1 MKYLIKCFEAHYP
14 ESLGIC
20 LVHKAPWIFQSIWSI
35 IRGWLDPVVASKIH
49 FTKSIEDM
57 EVFIPRSNI
66 IKELGGDDDWE
77 YSYLEPV
84 PGEDD
89 PIANGA
95 SIRAQLQ
102 IGRDEQVKEYEAF
115 TRSWITAE
123 ADDGERF
130 KNERFRVATLL
141 RDGYWEMDPYTRART
156 AYDRT
161 GVLGVKGKLDF
172 YSYKTPVETPVAK
185 KVIETSA
192 DDID

>member
-57 EVFIPRSNI
+57 EAFIPRSNI

-77 YSYLEPV
+77 YSYPEPV
-84 PGEDD
+84 PGENDS
-89 PIANGA
+89 IANGT
-95 SIRAQLQ
+95 SILAQLQ
-102 IGRDEQVKEYEAF
+102 TKRDGYVKEYEAF
-115 TRSWITAE
+115 TRSWITAG
-123 ADDGERF
+123 ADDNEKFR
-130 KNERFRVATLL
+130 NERFRVATLL
-141 RDGYWEMDPYTRART
+141 RDGYWEMDPYMRART
-156 AYDRT
+156 TYDRR
-161 GVLGVKGKLDF
+161 GILGLKGKLDF
-172 YSYKTPVETPVAK
+172 YNYRNSVAAPVVK

>member
-49 FTKSIEDM
+49 FTKSVEDM

-77 YSYLEPV
+77 YTYLEPV
-84 PGEDD
+84 TGENDL
-89 PIANGA
+89 IVNGA

-102 IGRDEQVKEYEAF
+102 AKRDEQVKEYEAL
-115 TRSWITAE
+115 TRTWIA
-123 ADDGERF
+123 AGPDDVAKVR
-130 KNERFRVATLL
+130 NERFRVAALL
-141 RDGYWEMDPYTRART
+141 RDGYWEMDPYVRART
-156 AYDRT
+156 VYDRT

-172 YSYKTPVETPVAK
+172 YSYKKTVATPVP
-185 KVIETSA
+185 KVVETSA

>member
-102 IGRDEQVKEYEAF
+102 VKRDEQVKEYEAF

-123 ADDGERF
+123 ADDSERF
-130 KNERFRVATLL
+130 RNERFRVATLL
-141 RDGYWEMDPYTRART
+141 RDGYWEMDPYMRART